1 MAWQGDR
8 VSDDVV
14 DPAGWLTVPEVA
26 ERLDVPVTKVRQ
38 MIRDRALLAVRRDG
52 VLRIPA
58 ELVAGSNVIK
68 HLPGV
73 LTLLFD
79 AGYTDI
85 EAMRWLYTVDPSLP
99 GTPIQALTGQL
110 ATEVKRRAQAL
121 GY

>member
-1 MAWQGDR
+1 

-26 ERLDVPVTKVRQ
+26 ERLDLPVTKVRQ
-38 MIRDRALLAVRRDG
+38 MIRDRAILAVRRDG
-52 VLRIPA
+52 VLQIPA
-58 ELVAGSNVIK
+58 DLVEVGTVTK

-79 AGYTDI
+79 AGYTDV
-85 EAMRWLYTVDPSLP
+85 EAMRWLYTVDQSLP
-99 GTPIQALTGQL
+99 GTPVHALAGPL
-110 ATEVKRRAQAL
+110 ATEVKRRAQSL